1 MSLSGDKAIWAAA
14 KSLAEKIQDDPRLE
28 TDETDM
34 HVQSLR
40 SEVMR
45 YALHSEEVAMLR
57 GDAAAAMAYLEVAIN
72 AREQIFAASHGL
84 FGFSPLSYIDP
95 YPLED
100 AAAVGRTDLIDRA
113 IALELSN
120 DDADKDNGG
129 HYDGRIAVQK
139 RIRESVPCLASIRAT
154 AEREPGIR
162 QIDLQEHCSGADNR
176 TISRLVDQL
185 AAVGILATEKVGSR
199 VHVWPAEHADA
210 PTGDRLRQ
218 TARDA
223 ERELDQGED
232 TPTWQLQPEQAL
244 AWAQQV
250 LRLMHAALDNP
261 ERGTTL
267 VPQPTDLR
275 GLSAM
280 AADSEGS
287 LCVFNEDP
295 DEMVVWGHVGEALMK
310 RILGRHLQL
319 AGIPSRCKQK
329 WLGAEVRHTHLVREK
344 RAVAYRATREFWGLR
359 EVREETEGSVPVTV
373 LNSPH
378 KFPAGGAGMHQIVWL
393 SKGSG

>member
-1 MSLSGDKAIWAAA
+1 MSLAGDESIWAAA
-14 KSLAEKIQDDPRLE
+14 KALAEKIQDDPRFE
-28 TDETDM
+28 TDKVVSC
-34 HVQSLR
+34 VQGLLQ
-40 SEVMR
+40 EVMT
-45 YALHSEEVAMLR
+45 YALHSEEVAMMR
-57 GDAAAAMAYLEVAIN
+57 GDAAAAMAYLEVGIS

-139 RIRESVPCLASIRAT
+139 RIRESVPWLASIRAA

-162 QIDLQEHCSGADNR
+162 QVDLQEHCPGADNR

-218 TARDA
+218 TAKAA
-223 ERELDQGED
+223 ERELVQSEG
-232 TPTWQLQPEQAL
+232 TPAWQLEPEQAL

-250 LRLMHAALDNP
+250 LSLMQADLDNP

-267 VPQPTDLR
+267 VPQPSDLP
-275 GLSAM
+275 GLWVV
-280 AADSEGS
+280 AADSEGR
-287 LCVFNEDP
+287 LCVYQEDP
-295 DEMVVWGHVGEALMK
+295 DEMVVWGHVDEAMMK
-310 RILGRHLQL
+310 RILGSCWQL
-319 AGIPSRCKQK
+319 AEIPSRRKQK
-329 WLGAEVRHTHLVREK
+329 WLGAQVRHTHLVREK
-344 RAVAYRATREFWGLR
+344 RTDAYRAITEFWGLR
-359 EVREETEGSVPVTV
+359 EVREETQWSVPVTV

-378 KFPAGGAGMHQIVWL
+378 KFPAGRAGMDQIVWL
-393 SKGSG
+393 S